1 MAQQNTQAIST
12 DTVKVHIAGYGM
24 LDVPRG
30 TTYLE
35 LLPYDRANRRAPVV
49 AAYAN
54 NVLMGLQGPIEN
66 DCSIEF
72 TDLESQDGMR
82 IYVRSL
88 VMLLVR
94 AASEVLPG
102 CEVKMEHTL
111 GNGVYGEIDY
121 HSFTRLSDIQAIE
134 KRMWEIVQAD
144 EPIDVR
150 EVDKEKVKELLL
162 ESKQTDKLELLRY
175 RRHDNVWV
183 HTCCWFHDI
192 TYGNMVPSTGY
203 LKVFRLRYYMP
214 GFILEFPAKEE
225 PLVLP
230 EYVEQGKLAN
240 IYYESVKWG
249 TILNV
254 RNLID
259 LNKVLQEEKVGNL
272 IRVAEAFHEKNI
284 SQIADTIARDI
295 DLIRIVLIAGPSSS
309 GKTTFAQRLGV
320 QLRIHGINPV
330 PVSLDD
336 YFVDRELT
344 PLDENGEYDFEC
356 IEAIERDLFN
366 EHLISL
372 IQGEEVEL
380 PEYDFI
386 EGKRKNS
393 GKTLKLASKDLL
405 IVEGIHG
412 LNDRLTASIPKGRK
426 FKIYVSALTQLNLD
440 SHNWIPTTYVRMLRR
455 IVRDYNQR
463 GYSATE
469 TIRRWP
475 SIKRGEERH
484 IFPFQESA
492 DAMFNSALV
501 YELAVLKGYAMP
513 LLGMV
518 SRDEREFAMA
528 NRLRRFLSYFIPVP
542 CDDVPLNSIV
552 REFIG
557 GSCFLPAE

>member
-1 MAQQNTQAIST
+1 MAHDRQVSAKVETIKINLAGVG
-12 DTVKVHIAGYGM
+12 TVE
-24 LDVPRG
+24 VPRG
-30 TTYLE
+30 TAFLD
-35 LLPYDRANRRAPVV
+35 LLAYDRKQRKSPVV
-49 AAYAN
+49 AAYVD
-54 NVLMGLQGPIEN
+54 NVLWGLQGSIDR
-66 DCSIEF
+66 DCDIEF
-72 TDLESQDGMR
+72 VDLESQDGMR

-88 VMLLVR
+88 VMLVVR

-102 CEVKMEHTL
+102 CKVRMEHTL

-121 HSFTRLSDIQAIE
+121 HRFIRLSDIEAIE
-134 KRMWEIVQAD
+134 RKMWEIVQAD

-150 EVDKEKVKELLL
+150 QVEKEKVKELLHESQQL
-162 ESKQTDKLELLRY
+162 EKLELLRY
-175 RRHDNVWV
+175 RRHENVWV

-214 GFILEFPAKEE
+214 GFILEFPEKED

-230 EYVEQGKLAN
+230 DYVEQGKLAN

-249 TILNV
+249 NILKV
-254 RNLID
+254 RNLIE
-259 LNKVLQEEKVGNL
+259 LNELLQKDNGGNL
-272 IRVAEAFHEKNI
+272 IRVAEAFHEKKI
-284 SQIADTIARDI
+284 GEIADTIAENI

-330 PVSLDD
+330 PISLDD
-336 YFVDRELT
+336 YFVDREKT
-344 PLDENGEYDFEC
+344 PLDEKGEYDFEC
-356 IEAIERDLFN
+356 LGAVDRELFN
-366 EHLISL
+366 DHLIRL
-372 IQGEEVEL
+372 VQGEEVEM
-380 PEYDFI
+380 PKYDFLD
-386 EGKRKNS
+386 GKRKNS
-393 GKTLKLASKDLL
+393 GKTLILGGRDLL

-412 LNDRLTASIPKGRK
+412 LNDRLTSSIPKGRK
-426 FKIYVSALTQLNLD
+426 FKIYISALTQLNLD
-440 SHNWIPTTYVRMLRR
+440 SHNWIPTTYLRMLRR
-455 IVRDYNQR
+455 IVRDYNFR
-463 GYSATE
+463 GYSAVE

-513 LLGMV
+513 LLEMV
-518 SRDEREFAMA
+518 PPEQREYSMA
-528 NRLRRFLSYFIPVP
+528 RRLRRFLSYFVP
-542 CDDVPLNSIV
+542 ISCSEVPTNSIV

-557 GSCFLPAE
+557 GSCFITH

>member
-1 MAQQNTQAIST
+1 
-12 DTVKVHIAGYGM
+12 M

-30 TTYLE
+30 TRFLD
-35 LLPYDRANRRAPVV
+35 LLPYDRMNRRSPVV
-49 AAYAN
+49 AAYVN
-54 NVLMGLQGPIEN
+54 NVLKGLQGCLDG
-66 DCSIEF
+66 DCDIEF
-72 TDLESQDGMR
+72 VDLESQDGMR
-82 IYVRSL
+82 IYTRSL

-102 CEVKMEHTL
+102 CKVKMEHTL
-111 GNGVYGEIDY
+111 GNGVYGEINY
-121 HSFTRLSDIQAIE
+121 QHFIRLSVIQAIE

-150 EVDKEKVKELLL
+150 QVNKEQVKELLQ
-162 ESKQTDKLELLRY
+162 ESKQTDKQDLLRY
-175 RRHDNVWV
+175 RKHDNVWV
-183 HTCCWFHDI
+183 HTCGWFHDI

-214 GFILEFPAKEE
+214 GFILEFPRKEE

-240 IYYESVKWG
+240 IYYESVKLG
-249 TILNV
+249 NVLKV
-254 RNLID
+254 RNLIE
-259 LNKVLQEEKVGNL
+259 LNQMLEEDNGGNI
-272 IRVAEAFHEKNI
+272 IRVAEAFHEKKI
-284 SQIADTIARDI
+284 GQIADTIAQNA
-295 DLIRIVLIAGPSSS
+295 DLIHIVLIAGPSSS

-320 QLRIHGINPV
+320 QLRIHDINPI
-330 PVSLDD
+330 PISLDD

-356 IEAIERDLFN
+356 LETVDRDLFN
-366 EHLISL
+366 DHLIRL

-380 PEYDFI
+380 PTYDFL

-393 GKTLKLASKDLL
+393 GKTLKLGERDLL
-405 IVEGIHG
+405 ILEGIHG
-412 LNDRLTASIPKGRK
+412 LNDRLTSSIPKGRK
-426 FKIYVSALTQLNLD
+426 YKIYISALTQLNLD
-440 SHNWIPTTYVRMLRR
+440 SHNWIPTTYLRMLRR
-455 IVRDYNQR
+455 IVRDYNHR

-501 YELAVLKGYAMP
+501 YELATLKNYAMP

-518 SRDEREFAMA
+518 SPDEREYAMA
-528 NRLRRFLSYFIPVP
+528 YRLRRFLSYFTPVS
-542 CDDVPLNSIV
+542 CDAVPLNSIV

-557 GSCFLPAE
+557 GSCFLSH